1 MPFEAKPTLNAI
13 THTHAINA
21 INTNADQEVFGYG
34 VYNHNMVGF
43 GIDFAAMYP
52 AYINI
57 FGGYNQ
63 EDSAD
68 FKPLI
73 PLRHVMPRVETSL
86 LLGNEFKHWDI
97 NHGMK
102 HERMLINRIDSM
114 RQNVPKLI
122 NTQAVVV
129 TPKRNIKPAKRR
141 NAPKRHQ
148 NNPKAIRGGS
158 AKPGKFKAKFR

>member
-1 MPFEAKPTLNAI
+1 MPFEAKPTSDAI
-13 THTHAINA
+13 THPHAINA
-21 INTNADQEVFGYG
+21 INTKADQEVFGYG
-34 VYNHNMVGF
+34 VYNHNVVGF

-52 AYINI
+52 VYINI

-73 PLRHVMPRVETSL
+73 PLRSIMPRVETSL
-86 LLGNEFKHWDI
+86 LLDNEFKYWDI
-97 NHGMK
+97 NHG
-102 HERMLINRIDSM
+102 M

-122 NTQAVVV
+122 NAQAVVV

>member
-1 MPFEAKPTLNAI
+1 MPFEAKPTSDAI
-13 THTHAINA
+13 TYAHAINA
-21 INTNADQEVFGYG
+21 INTKADQEVFGYG
-34 VYNHNMVGF
+34 VYNHNVVGF

-63 EDSAD
+63 E
-68 FKPLI
+68 PLI
-73 PLRHVMPRVETSL
+73 PLRSIMPRVETSL
-86 LLGNEFKHWDI
+86 LPGDKY
-97 NHGMK
+97 NH
-102 HERMLINRIDSM
+102 RDINRIDNI

-122 NTQAVVV
+122 NAQAVVA
-129 TPKRNIKPAKRR
+129 TPKRNTKPAKRR